1 MLKRQN
7 YAPFKCFFFFYLFN
21 TFRLWDSFYDFVF
34 FSTVKKFNLKEVT
47 LGRFTPD
54 SFEIL
59 IC

>member
-7 YAPFKCFFFFYLFN
+7 YAPFKGFFFYLFN

-47 LGRFTPD
+47 LGRFRPD